1 LVVICDVFAV
11 MFGGR
16 LSPAVPVRETSVAE
30 IGAWM
35 TGLFPGARAGVA
47 AGDPA
52 CA

>member
-1 LVVICDVFAV
+1 
-11 MFGGR
+11 MFGGL

-35 TGLFPGARAGVA
+35 TGLFPGARTGAVSGGVA
-47 AGDPA
+47 